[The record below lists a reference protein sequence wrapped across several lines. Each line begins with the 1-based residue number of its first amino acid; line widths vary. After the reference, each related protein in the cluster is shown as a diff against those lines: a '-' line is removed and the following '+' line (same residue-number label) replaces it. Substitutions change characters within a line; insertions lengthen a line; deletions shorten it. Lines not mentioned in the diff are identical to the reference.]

1 MAEILFLAHR
11 LPWPPDKGDKIRSFH
26 LLRHLASR
34 HRVRLGAFVDDPAD
48 RDAAGDL
55 SGLCAELF
63 LRPLDRTRLVRRALS
78 GLVAGEPLSVAVY
91 ADPAMQVW
99 VRERLRSCDLALAFS
114 GQTARFLL
122 DPPTSVPWL
131 LDLVDCDSEKWR
143 ALAGTGRGAKR
154 RLYTREADRLL
165 GFERRAVAAASRT
178 FLVTRA
184 EADLLIERAPEVRD
198 RVAVLEN
205 GVDSD
210 FFAPE
215 RAGSDPW
222 GEPGPPRLVF
232 TGVMDYAPNVQAVRW
247 FATEVVPRLR
257 RTIGRVRL
265 AIVGARPSRSVER
278 LADPPDLLVTGRVPD
293 VRPWIGH
300 ADLAVAPLRIARGV
314 QNKVL
319 EAMAMAKPV
328 VASPA
333 AAAGLH
339 AEPGG
344 DFLVADGPHATVEAI
359 VGLLREPDRARAV
372 GAAGRAYVRRRHDW
386 SATLAPL
393 DAAVSALLK
402 RPLRMTGRASAT

>member
-26 LLRHLASR
+26 LLRHLANR

-48 RDAAGDL
+48 RDGARNL

-63 LRPLDRTRLVRRALS
+63 LRPLGRPRLIRRALS
-78 GLVAGEPLSVAVY
+78 GLVAGEPLSVAAY
-91 ADPAMQVW
+91 ADPAMHGW

-114 GQTARFLL
+114 GQSARFLL
-122 DPPTSVPWL
+122 DPPSPLPWL

-143 ALAGTGRGAKR
+143 ALAASGRGPRR
-154 RLYTREADRLL
+154 RLYAREADRLL
-165 GFERRAVAAASRT
+165 VFERRAVAAASKT

-184 EADLLIERAPEVRD
+184 EADLLVERAPETGD

-205 GVDSD
+205 GVDAD

-215 RAGSDPW
+215 RAGPDPW

-232 TGVMDYAPNVQAVRW
+232 TGVMDYAPNVEAVRW
-247 FATEVVPRLR
+247 LASEVLPRLR
-257 RTIGRVRL
+257 RTIGRVRF
-265 AIVGARPSRSVER
+265 AIVGAQPNRSVQR

-293 VRPWIGH
+293 VRPWLGH
-300 ADLAVAPLRIARGV
+300 ADLAVAPLQIARGV

-328 VASPA
+328 VASSA
-333 AAAGLH
+333 AATGLH
-339 AEPGG
+339 AQPGR
-344 DFLVADGPHATVEAI
+344 DFLVADGALEATEAI
-359 VGLLREPDRARAV
+359 TALLREPARARAI
-372 GAAGRAYVRRRHDW
+372 GAAGRLYVRRRHDW

-393 DAAVSALLK
+393 DAVVSALLA
-402 RPLRMTGRASAT
+402 RPRRAIRAPLPC